1 MRYKEEQTQVACV
14 CWFGLQYPEYAL
26 LLHHS
31 PNGGYRTAYEGKAF
45 KRMGTRAGFPDLILL
60 LPRGEHPF
68 LCIEFKTD
76 KGRQTE
82 SQKAYQRAVESVGA
96 VYAVCRSFDEFK
108 TTIERYINFG
118 PVTSIQQ
125 KPVEWSEEDENVRK
139 RVVGLLEGWL
149 YTFTDTC
156 YAEDCKCGIAWL
168 KSLKRRMEGE

>member
-14 CWFGLQYPEYAL
+14 RWFGLQYPEYAL

-60 LPRGEHPF
+60 LPRGKHPF

-82 SQKAYQRAVESVGA
+82 SQKAYQQAVESVGA

-118 PVTSIQQ
+118 LVTSIQQ
-125 KPVEWSEEDENVRK
+125 KKQERDLQRLIEIAK
-139 RVVGLLEGWL
+139 GL
-149 YTFTDTC
+149 TN
-156 YAEDCKCGIAWL
+156 
-168 KSLKRRMEGE
+168 

>member
-14 CWFGLQYPEYAL
+14 RWFGLQYPEYAL

-45 KRMGTRAGFPDLILL
+45 KSMGTRAGFPDLIFL
-60 LPRGEHPF
+60 LPRGKHPF

-82 SQKAYQRAVESVGA
+82 SQKAYQSAVESVGA

-108 TTIERYINFG
+108 TTIENYLKKNVEIT
-118 PVTSIQQ
+118 VTAKLEQNGRVL
-125 KPVEWSEEDENVRK
+125 KVEEIERIASQIRLEDGE
-139 RVVGLLEGWL
+139 LLTHKSRQL
-149 YTFTDTC
+149 D
-156 YAEDCKCGIAWL
+156 EDLL
-168 KSLKRRMEGE
+168 KLWEIKDLTI